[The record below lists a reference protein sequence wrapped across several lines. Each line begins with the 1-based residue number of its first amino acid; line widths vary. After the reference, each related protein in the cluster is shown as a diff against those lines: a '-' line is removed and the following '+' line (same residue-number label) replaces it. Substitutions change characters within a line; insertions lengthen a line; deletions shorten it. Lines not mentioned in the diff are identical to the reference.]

1 MPSARRPNVNAAA
14 DGNVASV
21 DVGPRR
27 RWVVLF
33 ILAGA
38 QTIVFLDATIVNTA
52 LPTIKRVFEM
62 TESESLWV
70 PDAYLVFFGGLLL
83 LSGALGDRFGR
94 RRLLVIGLAVF
105 TAASIG
111 VAFSPSAEFLIIGRG
126 FQGLGGALVIP
137 QGLSTVT
144 AVFPRKDRGKAFG
157 IWAGSMGIGMALG
170 PFMGGVLVDNVGWS
184 AGFWVPAPLAVMALI
199 GLTIVPSTKSVLHTK
214 LDVPGAITGTV
225 GMLAL
230 VYSIIEGIP
239 RGWDDP
245 VILATISVAVI
256 SLSAFILIER
266 RTEQPLLPLGFF
278 RQRDFVGAMVG
289 MFFIMFALMGVLF
302 YLPQFFQLVQGVSAT
317 ESGLRV
323 MPLAVVMI
331 FFAPIAGF
339 ILPKVGPRFLLFWAP
354 TIHGGGCLLI
364 LGLVLAVDTPYWMIA
379 AALAWLG
386 LGGSLHMPATTDTS
400 MAAVPVDMAG
410 KASAVTTTGQELG
423 GTMSIAILGSFA
435 AVMYASGVRDGLGG
449 MSLSAMDVDVLASG
463 IGAAQQVFPTLDP
476 SLIGEVQ
483 AALTE
488 SFVQAIKRTFLF
500 GISFA
505 VIAGVVGWILVP
517 KRQRLE
523 QATSLG
529 EAASPAPISS
539 SSTNGVSPN
548 GLGGATTVA
557 RTVASVRPQ
566 KSGWP

>member
-1 MPSARRPNVNAAA
+1 MNLSV

-27 RWVVLF
+27 RWLVLL
-33 ILAGA
+33 ILAGS
-38 QTIVFLDATIVNTA
+38 QTIVVLDSTIVHTA

-62 TESESLWV
+62 SESQSLWV
-70 PDAYLVFFGGLLL
+70 ADAYLVLFGGLLL

-105 TAASIG
+105 TVASIA
-111 VAFSPSAEFLIIGRG
+111 VAFSPNAEALILGRG
-126 FQGLGGALVIP
+126 LQGIGGALVLP
-137 QGLSTVT
+137 QGLSTLT

-157 IWAGSMGIGMALG
+157 IWAGSMGVGMAIG
-170 PFMGGVLVDNVGWS
+170 PFVGGTLVDEIGWS
-184 AGFWVPAPLAVMALI
+184 AVFWVPAPLAALALV
-199 GLTIVPSTKSVLHTK
+199 GLILVPSTKSVLHTR
-214 LDVPGAITGTV
+214 LDMPGAVTGTV
-225 GMLAL
+225 GMLAM

-245 VILATISVAVI
+245 LILATISLAII
-256 SLSAFILIER
+256 SLTAFILIER
-266 RTEQPLLPLGFF
+266 RTEQPLMPLGFF
-278 RQRDFVGAMVG
+278 KQRDFVGAMVG

-302 YLPQFFQLVQGVSAT
+302 YLPQFFQLVQGVSAA

-331 FFAPIAGF
+331 VGAPIAGF

-354 TIHGGGCLLI
+354 TVHGGGCLLI
-364 LGLVLAVDTPYWMIA
+364 LALVLAVDTPYWMIGL
-379 AALAWLG
+379 ALAWLG
-386 LGGSLHMPATTDTS
+386 IGGSLHMPATTDTS

-435 AVMYASGVRDGLGG
+435 AVMYAAGVRDAVSGLP
-449 MSLSAMDVDVLASG
+449 LSVADVDVLASG
-463 IGAAQQVFPTLDP
+463 IGAAAQVLPTLDP
-476 SLIGEVQ
+476 SIIGEVQ
-483 AALTE
+483 SALTE
-488 SFVQAIKRTFLF
+488 SFVLAIKRTYLF

-529 EAASPAPISS
+529 GPEGVEAAAATP
-539 SSTNGVSPN
+539 NRVSPN
-548 GLGGATTVA
+548 GRREVA
-557 RTVASVRPQ
+557 LVAKSVASVRPQ
-566 KSGWP
+566 KSGIS